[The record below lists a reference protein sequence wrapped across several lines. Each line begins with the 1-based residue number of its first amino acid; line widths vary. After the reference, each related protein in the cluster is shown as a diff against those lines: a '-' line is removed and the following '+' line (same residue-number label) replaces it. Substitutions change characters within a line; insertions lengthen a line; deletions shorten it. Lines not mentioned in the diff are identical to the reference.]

1 MYPVTKFYLED
12 RSYIPSLEIADT
24 TNKPIGMAVFTSDK
38 GTEDYIYIT
47 GQDFFNQF
55 GNISFAKHGQPLLQ
69 AATAINAGAKLFAK
83 RVVASDATLANIGVV
98 AHVSSE
104 SKQKTDAEGK
114 LLYTTADGEET
125 TVAEG
130 NEAIM
135 VSTCDVKFSIIS
147 LTDYTKTNMT
157 ELAKSLQN
165 SVTDG
170 YLLFA
175 IADNG
180 RGVSAKRV
188 RITPDYN
195 ISRTSVSTKYILDV
209 IENNESVENIAFSL
223 NPDLIESDE
232 NAGIEN
238 CVKTISTQIR
248 CKAFDANIRSFFA
261 KVSELTGL
269 EYETVEYMDV
279 LFGKTKKGE
288 AISTL
293 AVSGDITL
301 DTVFGIPLSSGTNGA
316 FGDQPIA
323 AESYAKEI
331 CRAFSGSAY
340 TEELDK
346 ELGIETDYTIDHDC
360 IYNLE
365 NNPIDYIVDANY
377 PEEAKRAIEALVTFR
392 EDCVYFRDL
401 GTTAKS
407 LAEFKVIDMLNLK
420 NRYCATYV
428 DWYDVIDP
436 YTKKQ
441 ITVTFGYSL
450 SRALV
455 SHFVNGRNRPLAGQK
470 YDLTFPEVI
479 DGTLNFVPKITP
491 TVNQKEE
498 MDDLRLNYCS
508 YYNGVLTLESEYTS
522 QEPYTQLSFIN
533 NVLIVQQVI
542 KAIRQACPKIRYS
555 FIDGTDLQRYQEDV
569 QAVIDRY
576 SQYFKSIQME
586 YVEDTTY
593 TKNKIYY
600 AVIRVT
606 FKDFVQSEVFKI
618 IALS

>member
-1 MYPVTKFYLED
+1 M
-12 RSYIPSLEIADT
+12 
-24 TNKPIGMAVFTSDK
+24 
-38 GTEDYIYIT
+38 
-47 GQDFFNQF
+47 
-55 GNISFAKHGQPLLQ
+55 
-69 AATAINAGAKLFAK
+69 
-83 RVVASDATLANIGVV
+83 
-98 AHVSSE
+98 
-104 SKQKTDAEGK
+104 
-114 LLYTTADGEET
+114 
-125 TVAEG
+125 
-130 NEAIM
+130 
-135 VSTCDVKFSIIS
+135 
-147 LTDYTKTNMT
+147 
-157 ELAKSLQN
+157 
-165 SVTDG
+165 
-170 YLLFA
+170 
-175 IADNG
+175 
-180 RGVSAKRV
+180 
-188 RITPDYN
+188 
-195 ISRTSVSTKYILDV
+195 
-209 IENNESVENIAFSL
+209 
-223 NPDLIESDE
+223 
-232 NAGIEN
+232 
-238 CVKTISTQIR
+238 
-248 CKAFDANIRSFFA
+248 
-261 KVSELTGL
+261 
-269 EYETVEYMDV
+269 
-279 LFGKTKKGE
+279 
-288 AISTL
+288 
-293 AVSGDITL
+293 
-301 DTVFGIPLSSGTNGA
+301 
-316 FGDQPIA
+316 
-323 AESYAKEI
+323 
-331 CRAFSGSAY
+331 
-340 TEELDK
+340 
-346 ELGIETDYTIDHDC
+346 
-360 IYNLE
+360 
-365 NNPIDYIVDANY
+365 
-377 PEEAKRAIEALVTFR
+377 VTFR